1 MTPKTLARAAMAVA
15 AALLTGACSTA
26 AGSTTAG
33 GTPAPAP
40 APARLTYALPAD
52 PARMVLPTTGAESRW
67 TQGLDAFGQ
76 QVASSVTAD
85 CAREHGFA
93 LPEQVPPAFISYSN
107 LPDLAFLGR
116 HGFGHGAEVPG
127 PGSAWSRQPAGSP
140 GSVANPS
147 PAQTPAP
154 LVSPAP
160 SESGSPASAKSGSP
174 AQIRDCQTRGSAA
187 AGKVRGVY
195 LPLQKRWFGELA
207 TTRDDPAAEAIA
219 ALPRC
224 LAKQGYRVRDEDA
237 FFSLV
242 DSRLMKASSADFAR
256 VDTALGSVYATCMR
270 PVEAVREPARR
281 ALRERFLADNAQEIR
296 ALRAALVPALRRAE
310 KEYGVRLAF
319 PAP

>member
-1 MTPKTLARAAMAVA
+1 VIPKTLARAAMAVA

-26 AGSTTAG
+26 AGSETTG
-33 GTPAPAP
+33 STGAPAP

-52 PARMVLPTTGAESRW
+52 PARMVLPATGAESRW

-116 HGFGHGAEVPG
+116 HGFGHGAEVPA
-127 PGSAWSRQPAGSP
+127 PGSAWSQEPAGSP
-140 GSVANPS
+140 GSVASPS
-147 PAQTPAP
+147 PAETPAP

-160 SESGSPASAKSGSP
+160 TESGSPAR
-174 AQIRDCQTRGSAA
+174 IRDCRTRGSAA

-207 TTRDDPAAEAIA
+207 ATRDDPAAAEAIA

-242 DSRLMKASSADFAR
+242 DSRLMTASSADFAR
-256 VDTALGSVYATCMR
+256 VDTTLGSVYATCMR

>member
-1 MTPKTLARAAMAVA
+1 MTPKTLARATLAVA

-26 AGSTTAG
+26 AGSTTAD
-33 GTPAPAP
+33 GTRAPAP

-76 QVASSVTAD
+76 QVARSVAAD

-93 LPEQVPPAFISYSN
+93 LPEQVPPAFISYAN

-127 PGSAWSRQPAGSP
+127 PGSARSRQPAGSP
-140 GSVANPS
+140 GSVASPS
-147 PAQTPAP
+147 PAETPAP
-154 LVSPAP
+154 AT
-160 SESGSPASAKSGSP
+160 SGSP
-174 AQIRDCQTRGSAA
+174 AQIRDCQARGSAA
-187 AGKVRGVY
+187 AGKARGVY
-195 LPLQKRWFGELA
+195 LPLLKRWFGELA
-207 TTRDDPAAEAIA
+207 ATRDDPAVAEAIA

-242 DSRLMKASSADFAR
+242 DSRLMTASSADFAR
-256 VDTALGSVYATCMR
+256 VDTALGSAYATCMH

-296 ALRAALVPALRRAE
+296 TLRAALVPALRRAE

>member
-26 AGSTTAG
+26 VGSEPAGSTG
-33 GTPAPAP
+33 APAP

-52 PARMVLPTTGAESRW
+52 PARMVLPATGAESRW

-140 GSVANPS
+140 GPVASPS
-147 PAQTPAP
+147 PARTPAP

-160 SESGSPASAKSGSP
+160 TESGSP

-207 TTRDDPAAEAIA
+207 TTRDDPAAEAVA

-242 DSRLMKASSADFAR
+242 DSRLMTASSADFAR

-310 KEYGVRLAF
+310 KKYGVRLAF

>member
-1 MTPKTLARAAMAVA
+1 MARSVA
-15 AALLTGACSTA
+15 
-26 AGSTTAG
+26 
-33 GTPAPAP
+33 
-40 APARLTYALPAD
+40 
-52 PARMVLPTTGAESRW
+52 
-67 TQGLDAFGQ
+67 
-76 QVASSVTAD
+76 AD

-116 HGFGHGAEVPG
+116 HGFVHGAEVPG
-127 PGSAWSRQPAGSP
+127 PGSARSRQPAGSP
-140 GSVANPS
+140 GSVAGPS
-147 PAQTPAP
+147 PAETPAP

-160 SESGSPASAKSGSP
+160 TVSGSP

-207 TTRDDPAAEAIA
+207 ATRDDPAAEAIT

-242 DSRLMKASSADFAR
+242 DSRLMTASSADFAR
-256 VDTALGSVYATCMR
+256 VDTTLGSVYATCMR

-310 KEYGVRLAF
+310 KEYGVRPAF